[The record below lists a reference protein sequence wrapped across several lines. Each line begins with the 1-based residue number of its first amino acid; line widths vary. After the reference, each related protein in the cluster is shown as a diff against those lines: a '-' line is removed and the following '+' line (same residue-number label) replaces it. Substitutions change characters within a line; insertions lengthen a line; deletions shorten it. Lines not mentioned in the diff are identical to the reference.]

1 MKLNLN
7 NFGKNLKFKS
17 KTPQATVPTE
27 EELFIEFVGLLEAC
41 WLRSNQAYENFGIN
55 LLEFE
60 EDYHQVIE
68 NLLLIKYGLWKTEV
82 VLWYIFGR
90 LDEEN
95 EVMPLVVKYEEKDD
109 EEVLL
114 MNAKDLWDFLL
125 RMDAQK
131 NQDGEKK

>member
-1 MKLNLN
+1 M
-7 NFGKNLKFKS
+7 
-17 KTPQATVPTE
+17 
-27 EELFIEFVGLLEAC
+27 
-41 WLRSNQAYENFGIN
+41 
-55 LLEFE
+55 
-60 EDYHQVIE
+60 
-68 NLLLIKYGLWKTEV
+68 IKYGLWKTEV

-95 EVMPLVVKYEEKDD
+95 EVMPLVVKYEEKGD

>member
-7 NFGKNLKFKS
+7 NFGRNLKFKS
-17 KTPQATVPTE
+17 KFPKASIPTE
-27 EELFIEFVGLLEAC
+27 EELFIEFTGILEAC
-41 WLRSNQAYENFGIN
+41 WLQSNQLYENFGIN

-60 EDYHQVIE
+60 ENYHRVIE

-82 VLWYIFGR
+82 ILWYIFGR

-95 EVMPLVVKYEEKDD
+95 EVLPLVVKYEEQKD

-114 MNAKDLWDFLL
+114 MNAKDLWEFLL
-125 RMDAQK
+125 KMEEQK
-131 NQDGEKK
+131 NKDGEK